1 MHIPSSGRVQ
11 ALSFDFDLGFR
22 GEEERL
28 TGEVVLQWI
37 EERVFSP
44 RTTTQRYR
52 RPTTQAASRRPLAA
66 AAPATHGGLRLH
78 SLPETG
84 TSRMPSPLGHRYSLV
99 AWPQARQSAE

>member
-11 ALSFDFDLGFR
+11 ARSFDFDLGFR
-22 GEEERL
+22 GEEERR
-28 TGEVVLQWI
+28 TAEVVLQWI

-44 RTTTQRYR
+44 RSTTQRYR

-66 AAPATHGGLRLH
+66 AAPATHGGLH

-84 TSRMPSPLGHRYSLV
+84 TSRMPPPLDHRYSLV